1 MKKQLQKEDLTDPA
15 KVDSL
20 LNDNSMAQIM
30 TDEYIEFGK
39 GKRIGVKGRKMNDPK
54 GSFTWDIAY
63 RIPLTN
69 PVSIIAKDEN
79 GEKYLFVIQL
89 RPTLDGKKLVLSFP
103 AGLIEADNTIAK
115 LNQKIIERTKK
126 RSLVLKKEIKP
137 DLVPDQFKALE
148 SEPALL
154 TALLEL
160 KEETGFFPIS
170 CKLIS
175 NPKNPMP
182 KSAGLTNESDN
193 VVECI
198 VDSKSVSDPIPEK
211 TEDIAIIWLTPME
224 FLALVEQLPS
234 EKVVVEN
241 NAWMYMKGI
250 MDGIHHANKKKAKKP
265 N

>member
-1 MKKQLQKEDLTDPA
+1 MKKQLQKEDLTDSV

-20 LNDNSMAQIM
+20 LKDNAMAQIM
-30 TDEYIEFGK
+30 TDEYLEFGK

-69 PVSIIAKDEN
+69 PVSIIAKDET

-89 RPTLDGKKLVLSFP
+89 RPTLEGKKLVISFP
-103 AGLIEADNTIAK
+103 AGLIESDNTIAK

-126 RSLVLKKEIKP
+126 RSLSLGKEIIP
-137 DLVPDQFKALE
+137 SLVPDQFKIFE

-211 TEDIAIIWLTPME
+211 TEDIAIIWLSPME
-224 FLALVEQLPS
+224 FLTLIEQLPS

-250 MDGIHHANKKKAKKP
+250 VDGMNRKPIHKKK
-265 N
+265 